1 MENAEYRERTIQAI
15 NSYLNGET
23 SAQKASDWALKI
35 IKSKEFNQL
44 PPDITEAILNL
55 CDLDDIDIQEASWVP
70 DRNTLLQ
77 CKRDMEKNR

>member
-35 IKSKEFNQL
+35 IQSKEFDQL